1 MFLLA
6 HHGPTPPCSKSQRWR
21 VSSASSRRRTWRE
34 TFARRQASCTSCRD
48 CEWCDDDRT
57 PKTCIQRSLTPDGEM
72 TEAEFIVTAGL
83 AEGGIRIENPN
94 ASDALALLKHF
105 GSGNPGAGPHD

>member
-1 MFLLA
+1 
-6 HHGPTPPCSKSQRWR
+6 
-21 VSSASSRRRTWRE
+21 
-34 TFARRQASCTSCRD
+34 
-48 CEWCDDDRT
+48 
-57 PKTCIQRSLTPDGEM
+57 M

-105 GSGNPGAGPHD
+105 GSGNPDAGLHDQREVEGS